1 MGEYV
6 SMVEVKMCANNGA
19 TYQEQKR
26 ILNLTCVS
34 DAISLYDQ
42 IGKLMDTA
50 LTGSPIPTVADE

>member
-1 MGEYV
+1 MSEYV
-6 SMVEVKMCANNGA
+6 SMVEIKMCASNGS

-26 ILNLTCVS
+26 IFNLTCVS

-50 LTGSPIPTVADE
+50 LTGSPVPTIATE